1 MIEKSLS
8 LLESVEKPTARPS
21 YYIMNPGTIQ
31 PQIHEYCQSFSV
43 LFSPASFPVK
53 KITGKDSDCPS
64 FVIGKIMI
72 Y

>member
-1 MIEKSLS
+1 
-8 LLESVEKPTARPS
+8 
-21 YYIMNPGTIQ
+21 MNIVKVFP
-31 PQIHEYCQSFSV
+31 F
-43 LFSPASFPVK
+43 LSPAGLPVK